1 MDGAMLTNYA
11 EKMDGWKEWQVQW
24 RYGAILIYPPEPH
37 LSKVTKLR
45 DRYQWSQGCICD
57 AHISMTVPLPV
68 PLLEHHVE
76 EVSTAISKVE
86 PFTIK
91 YGPIIEKPVRP
102 GVLLKIEPQDRLRDL
117 VSIVESTSAYENHIS
132 RSYPFWAHMT
142 IAENPTMEQSYE
154 IINELRDLNLVGEFR
169 LEYLSYAVP
178 DENFAFTDRLRIK
191 LGQ

>member
-1 MDGAMLTNYA
+1 MDGSMLTNYA

-37 LSKVTKLR
+37 LSIVTKLR

-57 AHISMTVPLPV
+57 AHISVTVPLPV
-68 PLLEHHVE
+68 PLLGHHVE
-76 EVSTAISKVE
+76 EISTAISKVE

-91 YGPIIEKPVRP
+91 YGPIIEKPVKSS
-102 GVLLKIEPQDRLRDL
+102 VLLEIVPQDKLRDL

-142 IAENPTMEQSYE
+142 IAEETTVEQSYE
-154 IINELRDLNLVGEFR
+154 IINELRHLNLGGEFL

-178 DENFAFTDRLRIK
+178 DESFAFTDRLRIK